1 MKISDLVT
9 NLEMPVDFYAKAIY
23 NWDKHNND
31 EVQTTSDV
39 NKEKG
44 FIKIFKDENG
54 SRAFVLKAKNP
65 SIITPSIINEF
76 TASSQTLMQQLLS
89 RDFYFIGLLNNDEN
103 YEDFK
108 FPDEVFLTLEDAI
121 KGATKYLSK

>member
-1 MKISDLVT
+1 MKIVDLVT
-9 NLEMPVDFYAKAIY
+9 DLEMPVDFYAKAIY

-54 SRAFVLKAKNP
+54 NRAFILKTKNP
-65 SIITPSIINEF
+65 VIINPTIMNEY
-76 TASSQTLMQQLLS
+76 TVSSQILMQELLKKE
-89 RDFYFIGLLNNDEN
+89 FYFVGLLKNGDE
-103 YEDFK
+103 YENFS
-108 FPDEVFLTLEDAI
+108 FPDEIFLTLEEAI
-121 KGATKYLSK
+121 NGATKYLTK